1 MPEKKVKVAKTTAKK
16 PAKKKRAQKKPAAKK
31 PAARKKQAA
40 GKRAAKK
47 PAAGAKQKNVI
58 FLTGFPGFIGKKL
71 VKEIAAQEPQTD
83 FIFLV
88 QDRFIPDAGTEVE
101 ELKMDKQLKDSKM
114 TILAGDISFERLGL
128 TEKKYRE
135 IVSSV
140 TDVFHLAAI
149 YDLAVPEETA
159 RRVNVTGTKNIVDF
173 SREAKKL
180 KKFVYFST
188 CYVAGKRRGTAL
200 ETELVMGQG
209 FKNHYE
215 NTKNEAEIVVRN
227 NWDKIPTI
235 IIRPAIVVGDSITGE
250 TQKFDGPY
258 FGMILVDTLKLLQIP
273 LPNLGEG
280 NVEINLVPI
289 DFIVDATI
297 AIWKK
302 KGTEGTCFALADP
315 SPVLVCKFY
324 TEIIR
329 LLGARGPFGQ
339 IPPILL
345 DIPLRLPAVRKILG
359 VPREFLEYFNHPV
372 HYDCA
377 NTLAAL
383 EGTGIRC
390 PNILD
395 YLPTLI
401 RFYRNNRHRSQLRW
415 KAF

>member
-1 MPEKKVKVAKTTAKK
+1 MPEKKAKTVKKTAKRTAKK
-16 PAKKKRAQKKPAAKK
+16 KIPPEKSGRRKQAAKK
-31 PAARKKQAA
+31 PAV
-40 GKRAAKK
+40 
-47 PAAGAKQKNVI
+47 GAKQKKVL
-58 FLTGFPGFIGKKL
+58 FFTGFPGFIGKRL
-71 VKEIAAQEPQTD
+71 VKEIAAQEPDTD

-88 QDRFIPDAGTEVE
+88 QDRFIPDAAAAVE
-101 ELKMDKQLKDSKM
+101 ELKMDRRLRDSAM

-135 IVSSV
+135 IASRV

-159 RRVNVTGTKNIVDF
+159 RRVNVTGTKNIVDLC
-173 SREAKKL
+173 REAGNL
-180 KKFVYFST
+180 KKFAYFST

-200 ETELVMGQG
+200 ETELQMGQG

-215 NTKNEAEIVVRN
+215 STKNEAEIVVRN
-227 NWDKIPTI
+227 NWDRIPTI
-235 IIRPAIVVGDSITGE
+235 IIRPAVVVGDSKTGE

-258 FGMILVDTLKLLQIP
+258 FGMILVDTLKLLQVP

-289 DFIVDATI
+289 DFLVDATI

-315 SPVLVCKFY
+315 APVLVSRLY
-324 TEIIR
+324 AEMIG

-345 DIPLRLPAVRKILG
+345 DIPLRLPAVRKLLG

-395 YLPTLI
+395 YLPTLV